1 MKRPLFIN
9 NYFYHIFNRGVEK
22 RNIFLDNEDFRR
34 FLFEINEFN
43 DINSTINT
51 LRRFNEGSPTSF
63 KMIDKEP
70 LVKIA
75 SYCLMPN
82 HFHFILE
89 QLKENGISKFL
100 QKIGTGYTNYFN
112 RKYERSGVLFQGKFK
127 AVLID
132 KSAYITYLIQYI
144 HLNPLDLIEPD
155 WKEKGLR
162 NYRRAKDFLKSYKWT
177 DCDDYDKYGEVL
189 REYHIEN
196 FAEIKNFIFE

>member
-132 KSAYITYLIQYI
+132 KSAYLTYLIQYI

-177 DCDDYDKYGEVL
+177 DCDDYDKYGEFL